1 MLTLNAAFTEEF
13 AKAEVEAVFLVQIY
27 AGTADPNPYAFC
39 TGNKGMVFSGIYN
52 PFTGGTTGARD
63 VYPLVIA
70 CTPINQAMD
79 PYDRTVVKNS
89 TTVTLANH
97 PMIRTFIKDNRLKG
111 RAITVKLGTRGLTTE
126 LHWAHAFSG
135 VIEEINPR
143 DDGIDLE
150 CQDFYRWGGQAVTD
164 MWMNK
169 HPLQVI
175 KQLLL
180 AQGIPSEYVDD
191 DMFDP
196 THADYASTIGH
207 YCVTHSG
214 HHTGGIHGPEYIY
227 LERWNGWD
235 RIDVAAYNHIIPY
248 GVTVDYNITIQD
260 FVKILVGCLYF
271 GEDGQVRFVRFD
283 TTTAASVAWTD
294 NDINEMTQVQTI
306 IANQIEMSVTGERP
320 THGEPYKGSVTLK
333 DTTSQSNY
341 AYPGESVGLFV
352 RSDNFLGINWH
363 ADIQSEVT
371 TTGALSPLRVAYPFG
386 LSGTRVNDAVYSN
399 PWENMQDSEAQLSG
413 SKPLYILVNDE
424 VMKCIS
430 LDLVEGSKLII
441 PDHFI
446 LGSPGDSHKPMF
458 ADLTIASMNRGAL
471 NTTAAQH
478 RDPFEPGGDVDV
490 LEPAAKAFDVT
501 MHRDFALTQLQRF
514 SNGCEIIEV
523 TTNLSQWAVQL
534 ADFVTVTNESFLSY
548 GFDGID
554 SGHKW
559 EVIGKEL
566 SLDDNSAHIKWKL
579 AYATKSSPPAIN
591 ATYTWPA
598 AGVRG
603 PLDTIP
609 GIRYANEVEVGVSRH
624 TVMGLGATSSGLNVT
639 IKRGTAGCGSKVVPF
654 KTDEVITV
662 VASRDHYFSADLKT
676 GQIAVQTVTTGAA
689 QPDLGRS
696 SVVIAKVVAGGSS
709 CTITDLRKF
718 GAVRPRNISTTDFEA
733 GGNLVPNPDFETWS
747 RGPGYPPDNWEVR
760 NTAVV
765 TWGTDAAREETT
777 AYSGNYALNIN
788 LSSLAGSYVQ
798 SHPFRIERD
807 RVYQFGISVKGSSTT
822 AQCMA
827 QIEWLTEAKAQVSA
841 PILVNHNASADTTD
855 MTRYDVFTTAPA
867 TAAYA
872 RVLLSKWSDASPENG
887 IFDAIRMVRAMP
899 SFFVT
904 NTSQTLGKGAN
915 TLVDF
920 DTEAHDDGDNFNSTL
935 GQNKFTAPFDGVYTF
950 SAQLLGG
957 NVTNGHADSYL
968 WLAKNGGELLRGAK
982 SYTGT
987 SDEYDYRIETGPI
1000 KLAAADY
1007 IQVVYY
1013 SGHAS
1018 DSACTGSTTQNYFSG
1033 AQIQ

>member
-1 MLTLNAAFTEEF
+1 
-13 AKAEVEAVFLVQIY
+13 
-27 AGTADPNPYAFC
+27 
-39 TGNKGMVFSGIYN
+39 
-52 PFTGGTTGARD
+52 
-63 VYPLVIA
+63 
-70 CTPINQAMD
+70 
-79 PYDRTVVKNS
+79 
-89 TTVTLANH
+89 
-97 PMIRTFIKDNRLKG
+97 
-111 RAITVKLGTRGLTTE
+111 
-126 LHWAHAFSG
+126 
-135 VIEEINPR
+135 
-143 DDGIDLE
+143 
-150 CQDFYRWGGQAVTD
+150 
-164 MWMNK
+164 
-169 HPLQVI
+169 
-175 KQLLL
+175 
-180 AQGIPSEYVDD
+180 
-191 DMFDP
+191 
-196 THADYASTIGH
+196 
-207 YCVTHSG
+207 
-214 HHTGGIHGPEYIY
+214 
-227 LERWNGWD
+227 
-235 RIDVAAYNHIIPY
+235 
-248 GVTVDYNITIQD
+248 VTVDYNITIQD

-534 ADFVTVTNESFLSY
+534 ADLVTVTNESFLSY

-624 TVMGLGATSSGLNVT
+624 TVMGLGATSSGLDVT

-676 GQIAVQTVTTGAA
+676 GQIAVQTVTTAAA

-718 GAVRPRNISTTDFEA
+718 GAVRPRNLSTKDFEA
-733 GGNLVPNPDFETWS
+733 GGNLCPNPDFESWS
-747 RGPGYPPDNWEVR
+747 RGPGYPPDGWEMV
-760 NTAVV
+760 TG
-765 TWGTDAAREETT
+765 TWGTDAIRGEDDPANGLYGVKIPN
-777 AYSGNYALNIN
+777 ASK
-788 LSSLAGSYVQ
+788 SLASTK
-798 SHPFRIERD
+798 FRVEAD
-807 RVYQFGISVKGSSTT
+807 RVYQVGATVFGSASGLDIFVGVRWYTGTGSLVSTT
-822 AQCMA
+822 NAISQSGLHAALTRRDLPLVAPSTASYASVILLNGAQA
-827 QIEWLTEAKAQVSA
+827 GFGL
-841 PILVNHNASADTTD
+841 
-855 MTRYDVFTTAPA
+855 YDAVRF
-867 TAAYA
+867 
-872 RVLLSKWSDASPENG
+872 
-887 IFDAIRMVRAMP
+887 VRAVP

-904 NTSQTLGKGAN
+904 NTTQTLDKASN
-915 TLVDF
+915 TLIDF
-920 DTEAHDDGDNFNSTL
+920 DIEAHDTGGFFNTTL
-935 GQNKFTAPFDGVYTF
+935 GQNKFVAPFDGVYEF
-950 SAQLLGG
+950 KAQILGS
-957 NVTNGHADSYL
+957 NLTNNHADSYL
-968 WLAKNGGELLRGAK
+968 WLSKNSGELLRGTK

-987 SDEYDYRIETGPI
+987 SSEYDYHIDSGPV
-1000 KLAAADY
+1000 KLEKGDI
-1007 IQVVYY
+1007 IQIVYN
-1013 SGHAS
+1013 SAHAS
-1018 DSACTGSTTQNYFSG
+1018 DSVLTGSTTQNFFSG
-1033 AQIQ
+1033 VQVQ